1 MRVFVVT
8 NEFSNQVLGV
18 RLHVSD
24 TVGKIESRTSVLI
37 DGVQY
42 SNQAFWD
49 WVESVDGE
57 AYLQFVGVV
66 PDPSI
71 PGVLDIQGGS
81 MAITSGNAYVV
92 VSGAGWGFV
101 PTKIAV
107 VVTKPDGGDN
117 LFATVRES
125 TITASG
131 FTADLSAPASTSGYK
146 LWFIAVE

>member
-8 NEFSNQVLGV
+8 NEFSSPVLGI

-57 AYLQFVGVV
+57 AYLQFVGIIT
-66 PDPSI
+66 DPSI
-71 PGVLDIQGGS
+71 PGVSNIQGGS
-81 MAITSGNAYVV
+81 MAITSGNNYVN
-92 VSGAGWGFV
+92 VSASWGFV

-131 FTADLSAPASTSGYK
+131 FAADLSAPASSSGYK